1 MTPVQ
6 KPGGPRCI
14 DTPVAASTTLS
25 NAIEDMY
32 EGAIDVAVVRG
43 AWAPGDLTAVAN
55 ALDRADADPGW
66 KRPNAS
72 MPPDDIQVLGT
83 AATPTYSTPRG
94 PTLEA
99 YMEDA
104 NWYDRTPL
112 FGTAFDPASAIAGAL
127 ARHGGQRPVEVL
139 HTPDGRRFSPFTVRR
154 LRDGKGI
161 GLHHDLHTSLGMF
174 KDVAPALDTK
184 TLISYVFTLQGPDAG
199 GELCVY
205 DCSPDTPDP
214 PKMPNGF
221 SWDLE
226 GVEARYGSVKI
237 DTGAG
242 DLFFFPSARLL
253 HRVAPVAGA
262 RARITL
268 GGFLALSK
276 DRERVLYWS

>member
-1 MTPVQ
+1 MTSPQ

-14 DTPVAASTTLS
+14 DTPVGATSALS

-32 EGAIDVAVVRG
+32 DDALDVAVVRG
-43 AWAPGDLTAVAN
+43 AWAPTDLVAVA
-55 ALDRADADPGW
+55 ATLDRGEVDPGW

-83 AATPTYSTPRG
+83 AATPTYATPRG

-104 NWYDRTPL
+104 DWYDRTPL
-112 FGTAFDPASAIAGAL
+112 FGKAFDPASAITGAL
-127 ARHGGQRPVEVL
+127 SRHTGGRPVEVL
-139 HTPDGRRFSPFTVRR
+139 QTPDRRRFSPFTVRR
-154 LRDGKGI
+154 LGEGKGI

-184 TLISYVFTLQGPDAG
+184 TLVSYVFTLQGPDAG

-205 DCSPDTPDP
+205 DCAPDTPDP
-214 PKMPNGF
+214 PKLPNGF
-221 SWDLE
+221 SWDLA
-226 GVEARYGSVKI
+226 GVEARFGSVKI

-253 HRVAPVAGA
+253 HRVAPVSGG

-268 GGFLALSK
+268 GGFLALDKS
-276 DRERVLYWS
+276 RERVLYWS

>member
-1 MTPVQ
+1 MTTDR
-6 KPGGPRCI
+6 PRLADAPAQ
-14 DTPVAASTTLS
+14 DTQSLS

-32 EGAIDVAVVRG
+32 EDSRDVVVVRH
-43 AWAPGDLTAVAN
+43 AWEPSGFSAVAGS
-55 ALDRADADPGW
+55 LDRGDAAAEW
-66 KRPNAS
+66 NRPNAA
-72 MPPDDIQVLGT
+72 MPPEDIQVLGT

-94 PTLEA
+94 PTLDA
-99 YMEDA
+99 YLADA
-104 NWYDRTPL
+104 DWYDRTPV
-112 FGTAFDPASAIAGAL
+112 FGRDFDPTAAVASAL
-127 ARHGGQRPVEVL
+127 ARHSGGRPVDVL
-139 HTPDGRRFSPFTVRR
+139 HAPGGRRFSPFTVRR
-154 LRDGKGI
+154 LGEGKGI
-161 GLHHDLHTSLGMF
+161 GLHHDLHMSLGMF
-174 KDVAPALDTK
+174 EDVAPALDRK

-205 DCSPDTPDP
+205 DCPPDTPNP

-221 SWDLE
+221 MWDLA

-268 GGFLALSK
+268 GGFLAL
-276 DRERVLYWS
+276 DTNRERVLYWS